1 MCGQS
6 DSASDCSWW
15 NSPSPFKSV
24 SLCLFSFLL
33 PLLFSLHLFITV
45 WRLKEILLIL
55 WNEGRVSGMDRI
67 VRGVM
72 IGRRAW
78 SVACVALMNGD
89 RRGSEWRWVAGR
101 WAVQYP
107 LIHLV
112 LHRTPTQLFFSLCL
126 TLCLLYMTN
135 SRPFSFSLQS
145 YFHSPP
151 VSSMP
156 LDSPFLKKI
165 GWLIAVVWLIWP
177 SYNDK

>member
-1 MCGQS
+1 MCSQS

-78 SVACVALMNGD
+78 SVACAALMNGD
-89 RRGSEWRWVAGR
+89 RREVSGVGWRAAEPCSIPSSTWHSIAH
-101 WAVQYP
+101 P
-107 LIHLV
+107 H
-112 LHRTPTQLFFSLCL
+112 
-126 TLCLLYMTN
+126 N
-135 SRPFSFSLQS
+135 SFSLS
-145 YFHSPP
+145 
-151 VSSMP
+151 VSSSVYSIWQI
-156 LDSPFLKKI
+156 LDHFLSACSPIFIHLLYLPHHWILSFKKI
-165 GWLIAVVWLIWP
+165 GWLIALVWLIWT
-177 SYNDK
+177 SYCDK

>member
-33 PLLFSLHLFITV
+33 PLLFSLHLFITL

-78 SVACVALMNGD
+78 SVACAALMNGD
-89 RRGSEWRWVAGR
+89 RREVSGVGWRAVEPCSIPSSTWYSVA
-101 WAVQYP
+101 QP
-107 LIHLV
+107 H
-112 LHRTPTQLFFSLCL
+112 
-126 TLCLLYMTN
+126 N
-135 SRPFSFSLQS
+135 SFSLS
-145 YFHSPP
+145 VSPS
-151 VSSMP
+151 V
-156 LDSPFLKKI
+156 
-165 GWLIAVVWLIWP
+165 
-177 SYNDK
+177 

>member
-6 DSASDCSWW
+6 TCSASDCSWW

-78 SVACVALMNGD
+78 SVACAALMNGD

-101 WAVQYP
+101 WAVHYP

-112 LHRTPTQLFFSLCL
+112 LHCTPTQLFLSVFSIWQIPCHFLSACSPIFIH
-126 TLCLLYMTN
+126 LLY
-135 SRPFSFSLQS
+135 LL
-145 YFHSPP
+145 H
-151 VSSMP
+151 
-156 LDSPFLKKI
+156 D
-165 GWLIAVVWLIWP
+165 
-177 SYNDK
+177 